1 MLSSKIKKDT
11 LVNLI
16 SFAFFGLSGLLI
28 NFIIAHYYS
37 AETLGLFNIYYAI
50 FIFISQFAGA
60 GIHLSVLKN
69 TSHDK
74 NEEHYILINGIFA
87 VSFNAFFYLTTAFF
101 LRNYFN
107 IFFTNQSYVDLI
119 IIILPA
125 IFFYVINKVFL
136 AYINAKK
143 QMVHYAIFYSLRF
156 FLMIVALFV
165 LISLKVEPK
174 YCISIFLVAEFLLFI
189 FLVLYTRKSFKKGK
203 LSKSWIIVHFQH
215 GYKSAIG
222 SVLIDVN
229 TRVDV
234 LMLGFFTNEKMVG
247 IYSFASMLID
257 GFNQLPIVFR
267 TIVNPYITEKY
278 FSHDTVG
285 LRKQIC
291 WGRNLTYKLLLPLGV
306 LAIILY
312 PVTLKVLGFYVDYS
326 SSILPFTILMVGA
339 LISIGYA
346 PFLMI
351 FNQTGFPGT
360 QSVLYFLIFITNVI
374 FNAILIPFFGING
387 AAIATAISFALSMY
401 FIKYLSN
408 KKLQISL

>member
-1 MLSSKIKKDT
+1 
-11 LVNLI
+11 
-16 SFAFFGLSGLLI
+16 
-28 NFIIAHYYS
+28 
-37 AETLGLFNIYYAI
+37 
-50 FIFISQFAGA
+50 
-60 GIHLSVLKN
+60 
-69 TSHDK
+69 
-74 NEEHYILINGIFA
+74 
-87 VSFNAFFYLTTAFF
+87 
-101 LRNYFN
+101 
-107 IFFTNQSYVDLI
+107 
-119 IIILPA
+119 
-125 IFFYVINKVFL
+125 
-136 AYINAKK
+136 
-143 QMVHYAIFYSLRF
+143 
-156 FLMIVALFV
+156 MIVALFV
-165 LISLKVEPK
+165 LISLKVESK
-174 YCISIFLVAEFLLFI
+174 YCISIFFVAEFLLLI
-189 FLVLYTRKSFKKGK
+189 LLVLYTRKSFTKGN

-222 SVLIDVN
+222 SILIDVN

-234 LMLGFFTNEKMVG
+234 LMLGFLTNEKMVG

-267 TIVNPYITEKY
+267 TIINPYITEKY
-278 FSHDTVG
+278 FSHNTVG

-312 PVTLKVLGFYVDYS
+312 PFALKVLGFYNDYFL
-326 SSILPFTILMVGA
+326 SIVPFTILMLGA

-408 KKLQISL
+408 KKLQISI